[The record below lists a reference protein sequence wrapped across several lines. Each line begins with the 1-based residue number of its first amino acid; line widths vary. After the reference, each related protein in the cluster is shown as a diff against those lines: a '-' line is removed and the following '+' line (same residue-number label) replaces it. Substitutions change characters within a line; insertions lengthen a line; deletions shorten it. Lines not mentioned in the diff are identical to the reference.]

1 MKVGINF
8 LLWTGHV
15 TAEHFPLFA
24 ELRRAGFDGVEVP
37 IFDVSDPA
45 HYARVGAA
53 ARDEGLEC
61 TASTVLP
68 DERCNAISDDSAIRR
83 AAIARLYVALDCAH
97 RLGAKVLM
105 GPYYQVIGQF
115 TGAGPTERELEHAA
129 EVHRAI
135 APAAE
140 AAGIRCAL
148 EPLNRFETHLLN
160 TMEQAA
166 RFVERVDHPNIGI
179 THDTFHA
186 HIEERDPVA
195 SLTTIAKTG
204 KLFHV
209 HVSENDRGV
218 PGSGHAKLRETI
230 AELKR
235 LGYDEWLTIEAFGSA
250 VPGMSAATRVWRPF
264 FAAPSEVYRKGIR
277 LIRDVWL

>member
-1 MKVGINF
+1 MKVGINL

-15 TAEHFPLFA
+15 KPEHFPLFA
-24 ELRRAGFDGVEVP
+24 DLEKAGFDGAEIP
-37 IFDVSDPA
+37 IFDVSRPG
-45 HYARVGAA
+45 HYARIGKAA
-53 ARDEGLEC
+53 HDAGLEC

-68 DERCNAISDDSAIRR
+68 DESCSAVSGNPAHRR
-83 AAIARLYVALDCAH
+83 AAVDRLHAAIECAEK
-97 RLGAKVLM
+97 LGARVLM

-115 TGAGPTERELEHAA
+115 TGSGPTELELEHAA

-135 APAAE
+135 APAAQ

-148 EPLNRFETHLLN
+148 EPLNRFEAHVLN

-166 RFVERVDHPNIGI
+166 RYAERVDHPNVGI

-186 HIEERDPVA
+186 HIEEKDPVA

-218 PGSGHAKLRETI
+218 PGSGHAKLRETLG
-230 AELKR
+230 ELKR
-235 LGYDEWLTIEAFGSA
+235 LGYDDWLTIEAFGSA
-250 VPGMSAATRVWRPF
+250 VPGLSAATRVWRPF
-264 FAAPSEVYRKGIR
+264 FADPAEVYREGIR
-277 LIRDVWL
+277 FIREAWH